1 MGRGTAVETSA
12 LTKHVALCLVV
23 LLTSGGCG
31 YLVARELA
39 GVASPVPADFSFL
52 GDQSACYLEV
62 QGRQMALRVNCFHIN
77 GTLHIHSSRWAR
89 LPRLSGESWTVT
101 VRRTPEVRVQIEDK
115 IYRLQAFEITNETT
129 RRQILFDRGYWHAWA
144 GISIF
149 AFHPR

>member
-1 MGRGTAVETSA
+1 MGRCTAVETST
-12 LTKHVALCLVV
+12 LTKQIALCVVALL
-23 LLTSGGCG
+23 SGAGCG
-31 YLVARELA
+31 YLVERELA
-39 GVASPVPADFSFL
+39 GMASPVPADFRFL

-62 QGRQMALRVNCFHIN
+62 NGRQKALRVNCFHID

-89 LPRLSGESWTVT
+89 LPRLTGENWTVT

-115 IYRLQAFEITNETT
+115 IYRLSASEISDETT
-129 RRQILFDRGYWHAWA
+129 RRQILFDRGYWHAWG